1 VWAILRS
8 KIAPRLGALQH
19 RNFRLFYSALLVWAI
34 GLEFQS
40 IANVWQVYELTN
52 SPLHLGLI
60 GLARGLPIVVLS
72 LVGGVVADRVNRLRF
87 TIFTQALSSSLG
99 LILAVLTATGL
110 IRLWHIY
117 AISMIG
123 ATISSLSSPARN
135 AMIPSLVPRN
145 QLLNALALN
154 SSVWQISN
162 IIAPALAGL
171 SIAVAGLSTT
181 YIANSAAHIM
191 SLVALAGIR
200 IVPSPTAPR
209 QSALKSLIE
218 GLRFVRRQSIILA
231 LLGMDGAFV
240 FFGSYRALLPIFA
253 GKLGLGAEGL
263 GMLLSAP
270 AVGALLGTAVILGLG
285 DLRYKGLWI
294 TGAILLQ
301 CFSLVL
307 LAVSPWFFLA
317 VLATAVIGFCDSF
330 QSAPRNTI
338 IQSTTPDE
346 LRGRVASF
354 QRTLSGGLPSLGQAQ
369 SGALASVIG
378 VPLALIVGATI
389 CASATVAMVTARRD
403 LRTANL

>member
-1 VWAILRS
+1 MWPILRG

-40 IANVWQVYELTN
+40 TANIWQVYLLTN

-60 GLARGLPIVVLS
+60 GLARGLPTVVLS
-72 LVGGVVADRVNRLRF
+72 LVGGVIADRVNRLRF
-87 TIFTQALSSSLG
+87 TMLTQAFSSLLG
-99 LILAVLTATGL
+99 LILAGLTATGL
-110 IRLWHIY
+110 IRVWHIY
-117 AISMIG
+117 AISIIG
-123 ATISSLSSPARN
+123 STVSALSSPARS
-135 AMIPSLVPRN
+135 AILPSLVPRN

-162 IIAPALAGL
+162 IIAPALAGI

-181 YIANSAAHIM
+181 YTVNGVAHI
-191 SLVALAGIR
+191 VTICALAGIR
-200 IVPSPTAPR
+200 IAPLPTAPL

-231 LLGMDGAFV
+231 LLGMDGAV
-240 FFGSYRALLPIFA
+240 AFFGSYRALLPIFA
-253 GKLGLGAEGL
+253 AQLGLGAQGL
-263 GMLLSAP
+263 GLLLSTP
-270 AVGALLGTAVILGLG
+270 AVGSLLGTATILGLG
-285 DLRYKGLWI
+285 DLRYKGLLI
-294 TGAILLQ
+294 TGGMLLY

-307 LAVSPWFFLA
+307 LAMSPWFFLA
-317 VLATAVIGFCDSF
+317 VLATIALGFFESL

-338 IQSTTPDE
+338 IQATTPDE
-346 LRGRVASF
+346 LRGRVSSF
-354 QRTLSGGLPSLGQAQ
+354 QRTLSGGMPPLGQAQ

-378 VPLALIVGATI
+378 VPFALIVGATI
-389 CASATVAMVTARRD
+389 CASVTIAMVTARRD